1 MTQKS
6 SGYNKVLLI
15 EVPQSIR
22 DKCLELPL
30 IKALFITKM
39 GFCAKVHPHFYQR
52 PHGINQVIFV
62 YCPTGKGYIH
72 LLGAAKVELNAGDLL
87 IIPRNVPHFCS
98 PDLQDPWSI
107 YWFHLDGSYA
117 DEIVQA
123 FRAEQ
128 NGVPRTVQVGFS
140 EEHHTIFKKI
150 ADTLSRGFTIKNL
163 HYANLSFWYYLST
176 FLTPEHFLDEQNDD
190 LSLTEQ
196 AIQFMQQN
204 LSASLSLEQI
214 AQSVYRSTSF
224 FSKKFKEDT
233 GYAPIEYYNQLRIQ
247 KACQLLRFS
256 TLRIGEIAAQLGIYD
271 SFYFSRLF
279 KQQTGMSPSEYRKVG
294 ED

>member
-1 MTQKS
+1 MTQKRS
-6 SGYNKVLLI
+6 EYNKVLLI

-22 DKCLELPL
+22 EKCRELPL

-39 GFCAKVHPHFYQR
+39 GFYAKTQPHFYQR
-52 PHGINQVIFV
+52 PYGINQVIFV
-62 YCPTGKGYIH
+62 YCSGGKGHIH
-72 LLGAAKVELNAGDLL
+72 LPEAAKIELNAGDVL

-98 PDLQDPWSI
+98 ADSLNPWSI

-123 FRAEQ
+123 FCAEQ
-128 NGVPRTVQVGFS
+128 DGVLRSVQVGFS
-140 EEHHTIFKKI
+140 EEHHRIFQKV
-150 ADTLSRGFTIKNL
+150 ADTFIRGFTVKNL

-176 FLTPEHFLDEQNDD
+176 FLTPEHFLDEQNAD
-190 LSLTEQ
+190 LDLTEQ
-196 AIQFMQQN
+196 AIQFMQEN
-204 LSASLSLEQI
+204 LSASLRLDQI
-214 AQSVYRSTSF
+214 AQAVYRSSSF
-224 FSKKFKEDT
+224 FSRKFKADT

-256 TLRIGEIAAQLGIYD
+256 TLRVGEIAAQLGIYD
-271 SFYFSRLF
+271 LFYFSRLF
-279 KQQTGMSPSEYRKVG
+279 KQQMGMSPSAYRKRG